1 MHYLYCTVLHIINLI
16 RWDVTC
22 TWMLL
27 NAHWQDKCAHV
38 CDWNVF
44 VDLVVLNM
52 QQALI
57 QQISVLSVCVLCS
70 VSTAFSSLVLKFVC
84 QAPALVFKNRFAMPR
99 KVNKLW
105 CFIDSHVTRSSCVRV
120 CARAR
125 SCMLVRMC
133 VLSIHYVRTQ
143 VWVCK
148 WETKDFAPE
157 PNAISAN
164 QDVALGAQK
173 GRLEFDWLFTS
184 SINNLPL
191 LTWSASLSP

>member
-133 VLSIHYVRTQ
+133 MCAPYTMFAHRSESVNGKQKTLLLSQTPFQPIRM
-143 VWVCK
+143 
-148 WETKDFAPE
+148 
-157 PNAISAN
+157 
-164 QDVALGAQK
+164 
-173 GRLEFDWLFTS
+173 
-184 SINNLPL
+184 L
-191 LTWSASLSP
+191 L